1 MCIYTYNIYMCEYN
15 YVYICVSSLCVA
27 EVDNRSLN
35 QI

>member
-1 MCIYTYNIYMCEYN
+1 MCEYN

-35 QI
+35 QIWIHTDAIEN